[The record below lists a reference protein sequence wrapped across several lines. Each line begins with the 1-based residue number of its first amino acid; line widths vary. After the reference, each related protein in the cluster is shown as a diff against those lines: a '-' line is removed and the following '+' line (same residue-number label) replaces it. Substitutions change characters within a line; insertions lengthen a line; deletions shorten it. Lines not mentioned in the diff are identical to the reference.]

1 MSGDVVLGT
10 GFFSEFSMELT
21 DLFGERSTTA
31 SNKMKEVKRNAYE
44 EMVKNA
50 KKIGANALIGVDFDY
65 ITLSNNILG
74 VSANGTAVRIEKVNE

>member
-1 MSGDVVLGT
+1 
-10 GFFSEFSMELT
+10 
-21 DLFGERSTTA
+21 
-31 SNKMKEVKRNAYE
+31 MKEVKRNAYE